1 MKIGNKEIPR
11 RKLFIA
17 FTKWNYLR
25 ARGNY
30 WISFLQAFID
40 WRSLVLYG
48 GILSLKFPKV
58 PLWIWITALIV
69 GGVISEFVKWIIGW
83 FDFKKGI
90 WQIESEWAQKT
101 RQLSPFN
108 LEVKETLIEI
118 CRKLD
123 IPNHFNDIK

>member
-1 MKIGNKEIPR
+1 MKIKEIPR

-25 ARGNY
+25 ARGNH
-30 WISFLQAFID
+30 WISFVQAFID
-40 WRSLVLYG
+40 WRALVLYG

-58 PLWIWITALIV
+58 PFWIWIAGLAIIGIV
-69 GGVISEFVKWIIGW
+69 MEFIKWAIGW

-90 WQIESEWAQKT
+90 WQIEAEWGQKT

-108 LEVKETLIEI
+108 VEVKETLTEI
-118 CRKLD
+118 CKKLN
-123 IPNHFNDIK
+123 IPHHFNDIK